1 MRVTISTN
9 QFGATFLGVFQSLA
23 AILCALL
30 VVGCD
35 VVEKKIMQ
43 DAAATDKR
51 NNLAKQA
58 VYNTLAANTNAE
70 SQAWQ
75 QFLAH
80 WPEARQSGGL
90 VWDEAL
96 KKFRPDVMASALI
109 EDRYVFRIILDFEVS
124 EDYQKVVCQKFR
136 LNFFEVKEVQ
146 VPPEGAKEGGTM
158 TTFQPDQKWFGLKEW
173 KQLVDANWDFS
184 KLGIT
189 IISNAPIPNIRSVP
203 NL

>member
-1 MRVTISTN
+1 MRVTTSTKR
-9 QFGATFLGVFQSLA
+9 FGATFLGFQSLA
-23 AILCALL
+23 AILCVLL
-30 VVGCD
+30 MVGCD
-35 VVEKKIMQ
+35 VVENKIMQ
-43 DAAATDKR
+43 DAEKTAKR

-58 VYNTLAANTNAE
+58 VYGALAANTNAE

-96 KKFRPDVMASALI
+96 KKFRPDVMATALI
-109 EDRYVFRIILDFEVS
+109 ADRYVFRIILDFEVS
-124 EDYQKVVCQKFR
+124 EDYQEVVCQKFR
-136 LNFFEVKEVQ
+136 LSFFEVKEVQ
-146 VPPEGAKEGGTM
+146 LPPEGAGHGGTM
-158 TTFQPDQKWFGLKEW
+158 TTFQPYSKWFGLKEW

-184 KLGIT
+184 KLGIA